1 MRATSTKAVGQE
13 ICDILG
19 RQQTPLVGALWTEG
33 GRIVDVVQGPD
44 GGPGGR
50 RVGDEAREQW
60 LKLCGQG
67 G

>member
-1 MRATSTKAVGQE
+1 M
-13 ICDILG
+13 
-19 RQQTPLVGALWTEG
+19 GALWTAG
-33 GRIVDVVQGPD
+33 GRIVDVGHGPE